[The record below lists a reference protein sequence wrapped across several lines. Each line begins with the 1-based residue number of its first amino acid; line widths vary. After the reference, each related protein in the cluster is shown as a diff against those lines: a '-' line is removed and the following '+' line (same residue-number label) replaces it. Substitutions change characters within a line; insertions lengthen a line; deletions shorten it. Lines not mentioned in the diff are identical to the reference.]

1 MKVKRFFLAFLVV
14 LLVSSVMFASPYAN
28 NQKIFSLDSDIYEAI
43 ASLYVNQ
50 GMSLPSTTG
59 PYSEA
64 ELLAMLDKINTDSLV
79 GATKDTYEYI
89 AKQLDVQPKMQNKG
103 MGLSWNFDATLE
115 TYTHTNTS
123 VFVGRENWN
132 RGYISQKPLISVGLE
147 TWPSDIFYGYSEFSI
162 GNTKTLEN
170 TFGSTGFASNI
181 IVLAPATLDD
191 LDFNM
196 PYRAFV
202 AMGGDHWTFQLGR
215 DRLSWGAGE
224 SGNLMMGDNLKYH
237 NMARF
242 TAFGEKY
249 KYTFVTS
256 FFPHPKNY
264 LDVAGGVG
272 TAGDAIAGD
281 GQGVA
286 LSGLNMFMAHRLE
299 WRMFSDKVGL
309 AVTESIMYQSEENLL
324 DLRVL
329 NPAMIFH
336 DNYIRSNSNSLLG
349 IELDYTPIK
358 GVNIYGQAVV
368 DEFSLPGEDVPSA
381 TKVNYPV
388 TFGYLAGVKVVK
400 PIGNLMG
407 HASFEFAYTDPFL
420 YLRYQTKEN
429 ASAAIGDAYSL
440 NFVGTIR
447 EFTNKVGTRYN
458 AEFLGYKYGGDAMVV
473 NLNGGVKQYGKWNLE
488 ANGFFMLHGTFDI
501 YTMWSRIGGS
511 SGVSHEIS
519 TPTTNH
525 PTGNYNDATAQTTRD
540 SVSQTLILG
549 LSGSY
554 EITSYL
560 KAFGQIDYIHVANYG
575 NISGVKE
582 SDIQLTLGVTYHI

>member
-1 MKVKRFFLAFLVV
+1 MKKKRFVMVSLVILLALSAV
-14 LLVSSVMFASPYAN
+14 FASPYGN
-28 NQKIFSLDSDIYEAI
+28 KQKIFSLDSDVYEAI

-64 ELLAMLDKINTDSLV
+64 ELLAMMDKISTDNLI
-79 GATKDTYEYI
+79 GATKNTYDYI
-89 AKQLDVQPKMQNKG
+89 VKQLDVQPKMQNKG
-103 MGLSWNFDATLE
+103 MGLSWNFDANLE
-115 TYTHTNTS
+115 TYTHMNTTA
-123 VFVGRENWN
+123 FTGRESWN
-132 RGYISQKPLISVGLE
+132 RGYISQKPLLSVGLE
-147 TWPSDIFYGYSEFSI
+147 TWPSDFFYGYSEFSV
-162 GNTKTLEN
+162 GNTRTLGN
-170 TFGSTGFASNI
+170 TFGTTAFATNMI
-181 IVLAPATLDD
+181 GLPPAVVDD

-202 AMGGDHWTFQLGR
+202 AMGGDNWTFQLGR

-237 NMARF
+237 NMARY
-242 TAFGEKY
+242 TAYGEKY
-249 KYTFVTS
+249 KYTFVSS
-256 FFPHPKNY
+256 FFPHTNSY
-264 LDVAGGVG
+264 LGG
-272 TAGDAIAGD
+272 TAGDAISGD
-281 GQGVA
+281 GQEVE

-309 AVTESIMYQSEENLL
+309 TITESIMYQSKENLL

-349 IELDYTPIK
+349 LEFDYTPLK

-388 TFGYLAGVKVVK
+388 TFGYLAGVKIFK

-407 HASFEFAYTDPFL
+407 HASFEFAYTDPYL
-420 YLRYQTKEN
+420 YLRYETKN
-429 ASAAIGDAYSL
+429 DATAANGDAYSL

-447 EFTNKVGTRYN
+447 EFTNKNGTKYN
-458 AEFLGYKYGGDAMVV
+458 AEFLGYKYGGDAIVV

-519 TPTTNH
+519 TPTTDH
-525 PTGNYNDATAQTTRD
+525 PTGNYNDATAQATRD

-560 KAFGQIDYIHVANYG
+560 KAFGQIDYINIANFG

-582 SDIQLTLGVTYHI
+582 SDVQLTLGVTYHI